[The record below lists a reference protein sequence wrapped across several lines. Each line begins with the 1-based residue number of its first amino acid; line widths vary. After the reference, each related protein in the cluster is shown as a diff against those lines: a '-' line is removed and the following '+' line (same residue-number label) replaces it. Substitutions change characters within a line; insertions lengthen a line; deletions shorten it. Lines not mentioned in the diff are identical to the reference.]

1 MLGPHV
7 PDLAG
12 LQMLVSIGE
21 LGSLTRAAA
30 VLGVSQQAV
39 SLRVRS
45 LESQIGA
52 SLIVRSARGSTLT
65 ATGTMVTGWAAEVL
79 AAAQRMEAGIEALR
93 SQALRHLDI
102 AASLTIAEY
111 LLPRWLVTL
120 RDRQESAGQVA
131 TRVGLTV
138 ANSEAVIAL
147 VRAGT
152 VPLGFIET
160 PDIPSDLRTTTIGQD
175 TLMVAVAPT
184 HAWARRQR
192 QQVSA
197 KELADTA
204 LITREEG
211 SGTRKALDQLL
222 GCVPEVSGALATP
235 RLEYS
240 TTAAVRTA
248 IASGV
253 APGVLSSM
261 AIADDLALGR
271 LIAIDVAGL
280 TLTRTLSA
288 VWSSG
293 RHPAQ
298 VVAQDMIAIAR
309 QPRAHT

>member
-12 LQMLVSIGE
+12 LQMLVSVGE

-39 SLRVRS
+39 SSRVRS
-45 LESQIGA
+45 LEGQIGA

-65 ATGTMVTGWAAEVL
+65 ATGTMVTGWAADVL
-79 AAAQRMEAGIEALR
+79 EAAARMEAGIEALR
-93 SQALRHLDI
+93 SQALRHLDV

-120 RDRQESAGQVA
+120 RDREESAGHVA

-160 PDIPSDLRTTTIGQD
+160 PNIPADLRTATIGHD

-184 HAWARRQR
+184 HAWAQRRR
-192 QQVSA
+192 QQVTA
-197 KELADTA
+197 QELADTP

-211 SGTRKALDQLL
+211 SGTRQALDHLL
-222 GCVPEVSGALATP
+222 ESVPEVSGALASP

-288 VWSSG
+288 VWASG
-293 RHPAQ
+293 PHPSQVLAQ
-298 VVAQDMIAIAR
+298 EMIAIAR
-309 QPRAHT
+309 QPLPQT